1 MTTLSLPFQMPVDAE
16 HGGKRAVGCVSLLIG
31 FLVPLIGIVSI
42 MPEGWLIGIVV
53 GFAVAAA
60 AASLT
65 ERLLRGRWP
74 SGRALSV
81 DSQSIRLLKHE
92 QVEEAI
98 NPAQHVNAMLYHF
111 VVKRNSR
118 VRKGWHVI
126 VLTLEQDDTY
136 IPVYT
141 FASPEQFEALAQRPL
156 FHLLE
161 RPKDESLK
169 SAGVMRR
176 LHTAETYRSMH
187 GAEVT
192 LDEFT
197 RLLNTLQE
205 QFTHWMPKS

>member
-1 MTTLSLPFQMPVDAE
+1 MPVDAE
-16 HGGKRAVGCVSLLIG
+16 HGGKRAVGCVSLLVG
-31 FLVPLIGIVSI
+31 FLLPLAIIVAV
-42 MPEGWLIGIVV
+42 MPDGWLIGIIV

-65 ERLLRGRWP
+65 ERLLRNRWP

-81 DSQSIRLLKHE
+81 DTASIRLLKH
-92 QVEEAI
+92 QDVEETI
-98 NPAQHVNAMLYHF
+98 NAEQHVNAMLYHF

-176 LHTAETYRSMH
+176 LYTAETYRSMH

-197 RLLNTLQE
+197 QLLNTLQE
-205 QFTHWMPKS
+205 QFPHWMPKS

>member
-1 MTTLSLPFQMPVDAE
+1 MPVDAE
-16 HGGKRAVGCVSLLIG
+16 HGGKRAVGCATLLVG
-31 FLVPLIGIVSI
+31 FLLPLAIIVAV
-42 MPEGWLIGIVV
+42 MPDGWLIGIVV

-65 ERLLRGRWP
+65 ERLLRNRWP

-81 DSQSIRLLKHE
+81 NTASIRLLKHAN
-92 QVEEAI
+92 VEEAI
-98 NPAQHVNAMLYHF
+98 NAEQHVNAMLYHF

-169 SAGVMRR
+169 SAGMMRR
-176 LHTAETYRSMH
+176 LYTAETYRSMH

-197 RLLNTLQE
+197 QLLNTLQE
-205 QFTHWMPKS
+205 QFPHWMPKS